1 MASRARLPNR
11 RWCSTK
17 ELHHHGIS
25 YHVTVG
31 IYADG
36 QPGEVFIDSAKIGS
50 TMAHLV
56 HDVAV
61 LISIA
66 MQHQVPLQVMSDAV
80 ARVGVGGPAHSV
92 AGAVLDLLVE
102 EGAR

>member
-1 MASRARLPNR
+1 MRERLRLPNR
-11 RWCSTK
+11 RWCSSQ
-17 ELHHHGIS
+17 ELHHQGTA

-36 QPGEVFIDSAKIGS
+36 QPGEVFIEGAKIGS
-50 TMAHLV
+50 AMSHLV

-66 MQHQVPLQVMSDAV
+66 MQNQVPLGVMTDAV
-80 ARVGVGGPAHSV
+80 ARVDANGAAQSI
-92 AGAVLDLLVE
+92 AGAALDLLTE
-102 EGAR
+102 EVAR